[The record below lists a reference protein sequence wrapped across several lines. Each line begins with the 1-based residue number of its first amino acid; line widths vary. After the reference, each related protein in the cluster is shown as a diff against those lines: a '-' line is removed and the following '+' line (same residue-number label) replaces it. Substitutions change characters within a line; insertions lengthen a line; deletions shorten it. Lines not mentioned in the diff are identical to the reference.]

1 MGVMVID
8 RSVIARTATRAA
20 YQARRVL
27 SIPRD
32 HAVNAFD
39 VAESLGVEVRF
50 VDAPSLE
57 GMFSRAPHPLIILP
71 STQHRPRGRLAFT
84 CAHELGHGQMGHGVR
99 VDELLGSPKPRTDPE
114 EYAADV
120 FASTLLMPRPAIAS
134 AFERRG
140 VHPSEATNFQLYSVS
155 CELGVG
161 LKSLINQL
169 SFGLQICTVDWARG
183 LSRLSP
189 KELRTHF
196 TSNPDDPAI
205 LIDHG
210 FTAACIDLDVGE
222 ALVADLS
229 TAELLEVHADCL
241 LARTDAVIGYDAWKA
256 MRPGSTS
263 AIINGRKV
271 QLRVG
276 RHAYTGPYA
285 NRFLPDPE
293 AA

>member
-1 MGVMVID
+1 M
-8 RSVIARTATRAA
+8 
-20 YQARRVL
+20 
-27 SIPRD
+27 
-32 HAVNAFD
+32 
-39 VAESLGVEVRF
+39 
-50 VDAPSLE
+50 
-57 GMFSRAPHPLIILP
+57 
-71 STQHRPRGRLAFT
+71 
-84 CAHELGHGQMGHGVR
+84 
-99 VDELLGSPKPRTDPE
+99 LLGSPKPRTDPE

-271 QLRVG
+271 QIRVG

-293 AA
+293 AT